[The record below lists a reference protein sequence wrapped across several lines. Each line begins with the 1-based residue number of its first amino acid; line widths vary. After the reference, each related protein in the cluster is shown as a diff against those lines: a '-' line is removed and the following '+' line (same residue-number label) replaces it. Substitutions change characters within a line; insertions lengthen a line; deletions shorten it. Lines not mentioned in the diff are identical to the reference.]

1 MKIAR
6 PIAFLFIMTLVF
18 ALLHASSFEV
28 FAQTECV
35 QPLDSVAVEGTWNDD
50 CLSLNRE
57 DAYARYY
64 TFSILRQ
71 FDVSITLESE
81 TDPYVFLLSG
91 TGADAD
97 YLAENDDIDT
107 GGRNFN
113 SRVAITLEPGDYTIE
128 ATTYEQPAVGDFT
141 LTVRGVGP
149 LDDRAALAV
158 LYNATDGPNWSDN
171 TNWLTDVPL
180 GEWQGVTTNDDGRV
194 TELVFEGINLSGQ
207 IPSEIGN
214 LSELEKLIFLDNELT
229 GEIPTELGKLT
240 RLKLLDLGRNEFT
253 GSIPIDLSSLTKLQ
267 RLWLDNNRLT
277 DTIPP
282 ELGDLPSL
290 EEIYL
295 SGNQLTGC
303 VPESLEDAL
312 EDFDEL
318 GLPLCNDADTT
329 PTLPACVEAL
339 PETTTVAGTWN
350 TDCTSNISAP
360 QGRGDRYARFYAF
373 TLNEAATV
381 TVTLESSAD
390 TYLYLRKGLGRD
402 ETELLCENDD
412 YSTPV
417 NGTSCSNI
425 DFNLNAQYDSGILA
439 SLGAGTYTIEST
451 TYTAGTTGDF
461 TLTTAGIDFTKP
473 DASDR
478 AALTALYNATNGD
491 NWTHSDNWLTDAL
504 LSEWH
509 GVYTNEDGRVTELDL
524 NFNNLTGTLS
534 PELVNLSE
542 LQALNLRAN
551 MGLTGTIS
559 PQLGSIANLRDL
571 RLNDCNLTGEIP
583 SELGNLT
590 NLRFLFLQANQL
602 KGQIPPELGD
612 ITNLQVLSLWHN
624 QLSGEIP
631 PELGSLSNLQELW
644 LHDNVLTGE
653 IPSELARLDNLELL
667 YLKYNRLTGAI
678 PPQFG
683 NLTNLR
689 ELWLHNNGLVSDGL
703 SGEIPPELGNLANL
717 QELLL
722 HDNVLT
728 GEIPPELGN
737 LANLQEL
744 SLGGN
749 HLTGAIPVEL
759 SRLSKLKSL
768 SLGGNQLTGKIP
780 SQLGDIETLEFI
792 SLWQNNLTGEIPPE
806 LGKVTNLGG
815 LDLQYNQ
822 LTGNVPAEIGNL
834 VNLWSTLDLRG
845 NQLTGR
851 LPHSLTNIN
860 DLFNFNFD
868 ANAGLCAP
876 ADATFQ
882 AWLQS
887 IPQHE
892 GPNCE
897 DATPDPTPDDPISP
911 IPSGCTMQTFNGTS
925 VDDSWTSDCVSRNRT
940 ENGTHYAKFFSFS
953 VSRSAT
959 YDLTLESPTDPYLS
973 LLSESGDI
981 IDEDDDDDDGVFDL
995 RARSSGIRIPL
1006 DPGNYIVEATTYA
1019 GTATGDFT
1027 LTIIRPELAALH
1039 ALYNA
1044 TDGANWTN
1052 SDNWLSAAPLSDWHA
1067 VTTDDSGRVTELSL
1081 SFNELAGRIP
1091 PELGNLT
1098 TLKELSL
1105 HNNNLTGTIP
1115 LEITNLHNL
1124 HELILNRNQL
1134 SGEIS
1139 PQLALLNNLKVLH
1152 LGDNQLTGTIPPG
1165 FGNFEQL
1172 EKLTLG
1178 RNNLTGTIPPELSE
1192 LSNLVALWLYGNEL
1206 TGTIPPE
1213 LGNLNNTVL
1222 LDFTDNQLTGAIPSE
1237 LANLTR
1243 LEELSLGG
1251 NQLTGQIP
1259 TWLGDLEYLEE
1270 LYLHDNQLTG
1280 TIPPELGNLTELE
1293 ELSLSGNQL
1302 TGCVPESLEDA
1313 LEDFDELGLPL
1324 CDDTDPE
1331 PTLPTCVAPLPDDM
1345 TIDGTWNTDCTSNIS
1360 APQGSG
1366 DRYARFYAFT
1376 LSAESDVTI
1385 DLSSTAD
1392 TYLYLRTG
1400 TSTDDSPI
1408 HENDDIDS
1416 ANGNYNSRIEETL
1429 APNTYTIEATTYAAG
1444 TTGPFTLG
1452 VKIEVRPPTT
1462 DCTDYSEAPGL
1473 AERVASGELPSVCDR
1488 LPAEPVV
1495 IPVLGD
1501 TGEYGGIVRR
1511 FYLGP
1516 ADGCNFFR
1524 LSRTSL
1530 VRFSQDGF
1538 SLNPS
1543 IARDWEMSDDGKE
1556 WTFYLREGMKWSD
1569 GMPFTANDFVW
1580 QYENVISNEELNPT
1594 PPRFLRIGSEVG
1606 SISKVD
1612 DTTVKFMFPVPN
1624 FIFLEVVAQADEA
1637 CYGNNSWR
1645 NVPWA
1650 PSHYMQQFH
1659 IDFNPDAN
1667 QLAQDAGFADWTGLF
1682 DTKGQINLNPDK
1694 PTLAPWKLTNRLG
1707 EAVVLSERNPYF
1719 WAVDESGNQLPY
1731 LDGIQMTHVE
1741 GGTDLGTLKALQGE
1755 IDMQGRHIQLHQL
1768 PVLKEGEAAGGY
1780 TVLSWPAFGGADVGL
1795 FFNMSLPGPNG
1806 DAIRTKELR
1815 QALSLAIDR
1824 EPIREII
1831 FLGLGQIRQSVPG
1844 PGHPH
1849 YPGDDIANLR
1859 TEYDPDAA
1867 TVLLDQVF
1875 PNKDSQGF
1883 RMIGDERIVMDITV
1897 TDAFGMWPDTAEQVG
1912 RAWEAVGIKTN
1923 VNSTTRT
1930 THFRRWNA
1938 NEWGVMVWNED
1949 TAGFTFSSPDKRAPF
1964 TIGTFHGPGCAQWLV
1979 DPDDENAFPCAQES
1993 IDLLEMHKRGIGLP
2007 EVERNALGKH
2017 IYKTVVEHQY
2027 NIGIV
2032 GLSPMVQGVVVK
2044 KNTLQNVPDTA
2055 ANDWILRTPNTA
2067 FPEQW
2072 YFKPATEP

>member
-1 MKIAR
+1 M
-6 PIAFLFIMTLVF
+6 
-18 ALLHASSFEV
+18 
-28 FAQTECV
+28 

-50 CLSLNRE
+50 CLSRNRE

-149 LDDRAALAV
+149 LDDRAAALAV

-240 RLKLLDLGRNEFT
+240 RLKLLDLGSNEFT

-277 DTIPP
+277 GTIPP

-303 VPESLEDAL
+303 VPVSLEDAL

-360 QGRGDRYARFYAF
+360 QGRGDRYARFYTF

-451 TYTAGTTGDF
+451 TYAAGTTGDF
-461 TLTTAGIDFTKP
+461 ALTTAGIDFTKP

-542 LQALNLRAN
+542 LQALNLQAN
-551 MGLTGTIS
+551 MGLTGTIL

-590 NLRFLFLQANQL
+590 NLRFLFLQANHL

-981 IDEDDDDDDGVFDL
+981 IDEDDDDDGGVFDL

-1052 SDNWLSAAPLSDWHA
+1052 SDNWLSEAPLSDWHA

-1178 RNNLTGTIPPELSE
+1178 RNNLAGTIPPELSE

-1280 TIPPELGNLTELE
+1280 TIPRELGNLTELE

-1324 CDDTDPE
+1324 CDDTDSA

-1360 APQGSG
+1360 APQGSC

-1538 SLNPS
+1538 SLNPY

-1580 QYENVISNEELNPT
+1580 QYENVISNEELNPP

-1612 DTTVKFMFPVPN
+1612 DTTVKFTFPVPI
-1624 FIFLEVVAQADEA
+1624 IFLEVVAQADEA

-1650 PSHYMQQFH
+1650 P
-1659 IDFNPDAN
+1659 
-1667 QLAQDAGFADWTGLF
+1667 
-1682 DTKGQINLNPDK
+1682 
-1694 PTLAPWKLTNRLG
+1694 
-1707 EAVVLSERNPYF
+1707 
-1719 WAVDESGNQLPY
+1719 
-1731 LDGIQMTHVE
+1731 
-1741 GGTDLGTLKALQGE
+1741 
-1755 IDMQGRHIQLHQL
+1755 
-1768 PVLKEGEAAGGY
+1768 
-1780 TVLSWPAFGGADVGL
+1780 
-1795 FFNMSLPGPNG
+1795 
-1806 DAIRTKELR
+1806 
-1815 QALSLAIDR
+1815 
-1824 EPIREII
+1824 
-1831 FLGLGQIRQSVPG
+1831 
-1844 PGHPH
+1844 
-1849 YPGDDIANLR
+1849 
-1859 TEYDPDAA
+1859 
-1867 TVLLDQVF
+1867 
-1875 PNKDSQGF
+1875 
-1883 RMIGDERIVMDITV
+1883 
-1897 TDAFGMWPDTAEQVG
+1897 
-1912 RAWEAVGIKTN
+1912 
-1923 VNSTTRT
+1923 
-1930 THFRRWNA
+1930 
-1938 NEWGVMVWNED
+1938 
-1949 TAGFTFSSPDKRAPF
+1949 
-1964 TIGTFHGPGCAQWLV
+1964 
-1979 DPDDENAFPCAQES
+1979 
-1993 IDLLEMHKRGIGLP
+1993 
-2007 EVERNALGKH
+2007 
-2017 IYKTVVEHQY
+2017 
-2027 NIGIV
+2027 
-2032 GLSPMVQGVVVK
+2032 
-2044 KNTLQNVPDTA
+2044 
-2055 ANDWILRTPNTA
+2055 
-2067 FPEQW
+2067 
-2072 YFKPATEP
+2072 